1 MILAIAILA
10 GIGYLFSIIEAAV
23 EGRLGGNSIL
33 ATILVITTWNSCF
46 PLAIITIV
54 IWGILLLLAM
64 AINGKD

>member
-10 GIGYLFSIIEAAV
+10 GIGYLFSIIEAAA
-23 EGRLGGNSIL
+23 EGRLGGNAIL

-54 IWGILLLLAM
+54 VWGILLLVALAL
-64 AINGKD
+64 NEK